1 MDQHQTAQQPAQY
14 YALPDAQQEKAGQ
27 FQYQQ
32 AYEPQ
37 QHHNDPNPPA
47 PGPTVLNVTR
57 GVALSVVGVI
67 GFLLIAVIGLSA
79 GLGVS
84 QRDLQQVKGDLE
96 AAQAVLSATSAPTT
110 GAVLPAS
117 TTISIPAAATPTET
131 TADVQ
136 CPRVN
141 GTIYTASS
149 GGKQFRRLCGL
160 DYGGEGE
167 AVDIDNV
174 KTRNMDACI
183 DACASEENCTGA
195 GWGVI
200 DGDKGATHSCWMKT
214 NLTKSHKA
222 PPDWGFAVL
231 VPAGPGK

>member
-1 MDQHQTAQQPAQY
+1 
-14 YALPDAQQEKAGQ
+14 
-27 FQYQQ
+27 
-32 AYEPQ
+32 
-37 QHHNDPNPPA
+37 
-47 PGPTVLNVTR
+47 V
-57 GVALSVVGVI
+57 
-67 GFLLIAVIGLSA
+67 
-79 GLGVS
+79 
-84 QRDLQQVKGDLE
+84 
-96 AAQAVLSATSAPTT
+96 
-110 GAVLPAS
+110 S
-117 TTISIPAAATPTET
+117 TTISIPAAASPTAA

-200 DGDKGATHSCWMKT
+200 DGDKGSTHTCWMKT

-222 PPDWGFAVL
+222 KPDWGFAVL
-231 VPAGPGK
+231 VPAAPEK